1 MGTDDGWMGGR
12 GPTVGFVS
20 RLQRNRVYFH
30 PHATMKR
37 SANTVQTTHRQAGLV
52 PASQSIGTA
61 VTITLGPNKRKNP
74 TTVSAAYQILLYF
87 IAVRSIASNQ

>member
-37 SANTVQTTHRQAGLV
+37 SANTKHM
-52 PASQSIGTA
+52 PAS
-61 VTITLGPNKRKNP
+61 
-74 TTVSAAYQILLYF
+74 
-87 IAVRSIASNQ
+87 RSRTGLAINQCNCSNNYTRTQ